1 MPAAVAAPAAPP
13 KARPPAFI
21 VAGDPVDLLSLDD
34 ADTDAGTPSTSPD
47 IPMTGILNGMQ
58 ELRDLVAGMGRLEAA
73 LTVMSPAIA
82 TTYDI
87 GKLKTAMETRFD
99 AMSKRL
105 EAIEATMQ
113 RLQDGWQ
120 VVPDEDVA
128 GGTGG
133 AANEWEVD
141 WRWHR
146 QLGWQGCRRR
156 RTPGSDGAR
165 GSR

>member
-1 MPAAVAAPAAPP
+1 M
-13 KARPPAFI
+13 RPP
-21 VAGDPVDLLSLDD
+21 L
-34 ADTDAGTPSTSPD
+34 
-47 IPMTGILNGMQ
+47 
-58 ELRDLVAGMGRLEAA
+58 
-73 LTVMSPAIA
+73 IA
-82 TTYDI
+82 TKDDM
-87 GKLKTAMETRFD
+87 GKFKTAMETRFD

-146 QLGWQGCRRR
+146 GTASWDGRVAGAAERLKAMV
-156 RTPGSDGAR
+156 PGAR
-165 GSR
+165 GRIIPARGAAREIA

>member
-1 MPAAVAAPAAPP
+1 M
-13 KARPPAFI
+13 
-21 VAGDPVDLLSLDD
+21 
-34 ADTDAGTPSTSPD
+34 
-47 IPMTGILNGMQ
+47 NGMQ
-58 ELRDLVAGMGRLEAA
+58 DLRDLADGMGKLEAA
-73 LTVMSPAIA
+73 LTVMAPAMA
-82 TTYDI
+82 TKYEI

-146 QLGWQGCRRR
+146 GTASWDGRVAGAAERLKAMV
-156 RTPGSDGAR
+156 PGAR
-165 GSR
+165 GRINPARGAAREIA